1 MSDGAISGNTPGAI
15 PAPGRPRRAG
25 REAPPAPSSGP
36 WPWLDRGGRFSPLKA
51 AVLLA
56 VLLPLLRLG
65 WLWAMDALGPEPL
78 TFATHET
85 GDWCVRLLLIS
96 LAATPARWVFDW
108 PRALQLRR
116 MLGVAALGY
125 GLVHLALYVGNEHLR
140 LGHVLLEIVKR
151 PYLSTGFTAL
161 VGLAVLG
168 WTSTDSAMKR
178 LGRQWKP
185 LHKLAY
191 PLTALGILHFYMQSK
206 INISEPVLMSGL
218 FLWLMLWRLVPARW
232 RAAPW
237 PLVPI
242 SVLAAAGAA
251 GLEYL
256 WYALVTNLPAGAIL
270 EANLDLEFEIRPAV
284 WVLIAGLAVSA
295 LAGMVG
301 GLRRLIASRAA
312 SPKAGALPD

>member
-1 MSDGAISGNTPGAI
+1 MSGGTITGE
-15 PAPGRPRRAG
+15 APDSVSAPRPRRPR
-25 REAPPAPSSGP
+25 REGPPTPVPGP

-51 AVLLA
+51 LVLLA
-56 VLLPLLRLG
+56 LFVPLLRLG
-65 WLWAMDALGPEPL
+65 WLWATDGLGPEPL
-78 TFATHET
+78 AFATHET

-96 LAATPARWVFDW
+96 LAATPARWVFEW
-108 PRALQLRR
+108 PRAMQLRR

-168 WTSTDSAMKR
+168 WTSTDSSLKR

-185 LHKLAY
+185 VHKLVY

-206 INISEPVLMSGL
+206 INISEPVLMTGL
-218 FLWLMLWRLVPARW
+218 FLWLMLWRVVPARW

-242 SVLAAAGAA
+242 SVLAAVGAA
-251 GLEYL
+251 ALEYL
-256 WYALVTNLPAGAIL
+256 WYALATNLPAGAIL
-270 EANLDLEFEIRPAV
+270 AANLEFDFEIRPAV
-284 WVLIAGLAVSA
+284 WVLVAGLIIST
-295 LAGMVG
+295 LAGISWALRQFFVG
-301 GLRRLIASRAA
+301 RATLPKPRPIA
-312 SPKAGALPD
+312 D